1 MSSTKNIYT
10 CCIDV
15 VSFVHNLIMSRTI
28 QLCLSG
34 IDFWFLA
41 ISNSKCFS
49 LLRFMFYEKKLCQF
63 RLPSI
68 NILINPSFPSL
79 MMLNTSWST
88 CKLRTYEHKHNTV
101 HILWSITQQHGTQ
114 YRLSSDAI
122 SSAYDDRLDNKEPGV
137 SRGAPGSTR
146 NVGMFRKR

>member
-1 MSSTKNIYT
+1 MLFLLCITWLCHTQYNYACLGLTFGFWQYLIPNGFPFYDLCFMKKNP
-10 CCIDV
+10 
-15 VSFVHNLIMSRTI
+15 
-28 QLCLSG
+28 
-34 IDFWFLA
+34 
-41 ISNSKCFS
+41 
-49 LLRFMFYEKKLCQF
+49 CQF
-63 RLPSI
+63 PLPSI
-68 NILINPSFPSL
+68 HILINNSFPSL

-122 SSAYDDRLDNKEPGV
+122 SSAYDDRLDNREPGV